1 MIPTNLKKER
11 EIFES
16 GLETMGLS
24 LSGEQIEKN
33 LSYLKLLLETNQE
46 YNLTSITDT
55 KEATIKHLLDSLS
68 IYQLLE
74 GETIAD
80 IGSGGGTPGIPLAIA
95 FPKKSFLLVESK
107 QKKAAFLV
115 GAVKQLKLKNVRVI
129 NKRAEEVTATRA
141 PETIISRALGSLD
154 YFIDV
159 AGHLLPKK
167 GKAIAMKGKAEKF
180 KLEKTSKNFQVLQ
193 TKKINVPYLDAD
205 RHAVCMIK
213 RN

>member
-1 MIPTNLKKER
+1 
-11 EIFES
+11 
-16 GLETMGLS
+16 MGLS
-24 LSGEQIEKN
+24 LSGDQIEKN

-80 IGSGGGTPGIPLAIA
+80 IGSGGGTPGSPLAIA
-95 FPKKSFLLVESK
+95 FPKKKFLLVESK

-115 GAVKQLKLKNVRVI
+115 GVVKQLKLKNVRVI
-129 NKRAEEVTATRA
+129 NKKAEEVAATSA

-154 YFIDV
+154 YFIGV

>member
-1 MIPTNLKKER
+1 M
-11 EIFES
+11 
-16 GLETMGLS
+16 
-24 LSGEQIEKN
+24 
-33 LSYLKLLLETNQE
+33 
-46 YNLTSITDT
+46 
-55 KEATIKHLLDSLS
+55 
-68 IYQLLE
+68 
-74 GETIAD
+74 
-80 IGSGGGTPGIPLAIA
+80 
-95 FPKKSFLLVESK
+95 LVESK

-115 GAVKQLKLKNVRVI
+115 RAVKQLKLKNVRVI
-129 NKRAEEVTATRA
+129 NKRAEDVAATNES
-141 PETIISRALGSLD
+141 ETIISRALGSLD

-167 GKAIAMKGKAEKF
+167 GMAIAMKGKAEKF

>member
-1 MIPTNLKKER
+1 
-11 EIFES
+11 
-16 GLETMGLS
+16 MGLS
-24 LSGEQIEKN
+24 LSGDQIEKN

-167 GKAIAMKGKAEKF
+167 GKAIAMKGKAEKL

>member
-1 MIPTNLKKER
+1 M
-11 EIFES
+11 S
-16 GLETMGLS
+16 LS
-24 LSGEQIEKN
+24 LSDDQIEKN
-33 LSYLKLLLETNQE
+33 LTYLRLLLETNQE

-68 IYQLLE
+68 IHKLLE
-74 GETIAD
+74 GEIIAD

-95 FPKKSFLLVESK
+95 FPKKMFLLVESK

-115 GAVKQLKLKNVRVI
+115 GATKQLKLNNVKVI
-129 NKRAEEVTATRA
+129 NKRAEEVVATKA

-167 GKAIAMKGKAEKF
+167 GKAIAMKGKAEKL
-180 KLEKTSKNFQVLQ
+180 KLEKISKNFEVLQ

-205 RHAVCMIK
+205 RHAVCIVK
-213 RN
+213 QK

>member
-1 MIPTNLKKER
+1 
-11 EIFES
+11 
-16 GLETMGLS
+16 MGLS
-24 LSGEQIEKN
+24 LSGDQIEKN

-95 FPKKSFLLVESK
+95 FPKKKFLLVESK

-154 YFIDV
+154 YFIGV

-167 GKAIAMKGKAEKF
+167 GKAIAMKGKAENF

>member
-1 MIPTNLKKER
+1 
-11 EIFES
+11 
-16 GLETMGLS
+16 MGLS
-24 LSGEQIEKN
+24 LSGDQIEKN

-95 FPKKSFLLVESK
+95 FPKKKFLLVESK

-154 YFIDV
+154 YFIAV

-167 GKAIAMKGKAEKF
+167 GKAIAMKGKAEKL

>member
-1 MIPTNLKKER
+1 M
-11 EIFES
+11 S
-16 GLETMGLS
+16 LS
-24 LSGEQIEKN
+24 LSDDQIEKN
-33 LSYLKLLLETNQE
+33 LTYLRLLLETNQE

-55 KEATIKHLLDSLS
+55 KEAIIKHLLDSLS
-68 IYQLLE
+68 IYELLE

-95 FPKKSFLLVESK
+95 FPKKQFLLVESK
-107 QKKAAFLV
+107 QKKTTFLV
-115 GAVKQLKLKNVRVI
+115 GVVKKLKLNNVRVI
-129 NKRAEEVTATRA
+129 NKRAEEVVVTKA

-154 YFIDV
+154 YFIGV

-167 GKAIAMKGKAEKF
+167 GMAIAMKGKAEKV
-180 KLEKTSKNFQVLQ
+180 KLEKTSKNFEVLQ

-213 RN
+213 RK

>member
-1 MIPTNLKKER
+1 
-11 EIFES
+11 
-16 GLETMGLS
+16 MGLS
-24 LSGEQIEKN
+24 LSGDQIEKN

-95 FPKKSFLLVESK
+95 FPKKKFLLVESK

-115 GAVKQLKLKNVRVI
+115 GVVKQLKLKNVRVI
-129 NKRAEEVTATRA
+129 NKRAEEVAATRA

>member
-1 MIPTNLKKER
+1 
-11 EIFES
+11 
-16 GLETMGLS
+16 MGLS
-24 LSGEQIEKN
+24 LSGDQIEKN

-95 FPKKSFLLVESK
+95 FPKKKFLLVESK

-115 GAVKQLKLKNVRVI
+115 GVVKQLKLKNVRVI

-154 YFIDV
+154 YFIEV

>member
-1 MIPTNLKKER
+1 
-11 EIFES
+11 
-16 GLETMGLS
+16 MGLS
-24 LSGEQIEKN
+24 LSGDQIEKN
-33 LSYLKLLLETNQE
+33 LSYLRLLLETNQE

-55 KEATIKHLLDSLS
+55 QEATIKHLLDSLS

-95 FPKKSFLLVESK
+95 FPKKKFLLVESK

>member
-1 MIPTNLKKER
+1 
-11 EIFES
+11 
-16 GLETMGLS
+16 MGLS
-24 LSGEQIEKN
+24 LSGDQIEKN

-68 IYQLLE
+68 VYQLLE

-154 YFIDV
+154 YFIGV

>member
-1 MIPTNLKKER
+1 M
-11 EIFES
+11 S
-16 GLETMGLS
+16 LS
-24 LSGEQIEKN
+24 LSDDQIEKN
-33 LSYLKLLLETNQE
+33 LTYLRLLLETNQE

-95 FPKKSFLLVESK
+95 FPKKKFLLVESK

>member
-1 MIPTNLKKER
+1 
-11 EIFES
+11 
-16 GLETMGLS
+16 MGLS
-24 LSGEQIEKN
+24 LSGDQIEKN

-68 IYQLLE
+68 VYQLLE

-95 FPKKSFLLVESK
+95 FPKKKFLLVESK

-154 YFIDV
+154 YFIGV

-167 GKAIAMKGKAEKF
+167 GMAIAMKGKAEKV
-180 KLEKTSKNFQVLQ
+180 KLEKTSKNFEVLQ

>member
-1 MIPTNLKKER
+1 
-11 EIFES
+11 
-16 GLETMGLS
+16 MGLS
-24 LSGEQIEKN
+24 LSGDQIEKN

-95 FPKKSFLLVESK
+95 FPKKKFLLVESK

-154 YFIDV
+154 YFIGV

-167 GKAIAMKGKAEKF
+167 GMAIAMKGKAEKV
-180 KLEKTSKNFQVLQ
+180 KLEKTSKNFEVLQ

>member
-1 MIPTNLKKER
+1 
-11 EIFES
+11 
-16 GLETMGLS
+16 MGLS
-24 LSGEQIEKN
+24 LSGDQIEKN

-95 FPKKSFLLVESK
+95 FPKKKFLLVESK

-129 NKRAEEVTATRA
+129 NKRAEEGTATSA

>member
-1 MIPTNLKKER
+1 
-11 EIFES
+11 
-16 GLETMGLS
+16 MGLS
-24 LSGEQIEKN
+24 LSGDQIEKN

-95 FPKKSFLLVESK
+95 FPKKQFLLVESK
-107 QKKAAFLV
+107 QKKTTFLV
-115 GAVKQLKLKNVRVI
+115 GVVKKLKLNNVRVI

-154 YFIDV
+154 YFIDG

-167 GKAIAMKGKAEKF
+167 GMAIAMKGKAEKV
-180 KLEKTSKNFQVLQ
+180 KLEKTSKNFEVLQ

-213 RN
+213 RK

>member
-1 MIPTNLKKER
+1 
-11 EIFES
+11 
-16 GLETMGLS
+16 MGLS
-24 LSGEQIEKN
+24 LSGGQIEKN

-68 IYQLLE
+68 VYGLLQ

-95 FPKKSFLLVESK
+95 FPKKKFLLVESK

-154 YFIDV
+154 YFIGV

-205 RHAVCMIK
+205 RHAVCILK
-213 RN
+213 NK

>member
-1 MIPTNLKKER
+1 
-11 EIFES
+11 
-16 GLETMGLS
+16 MGLS
-24 LSGEQIEKN
+24 LSGDQVEKN

-95 FPKKSFLLVESK
+95 FPKKKFLLVESK

>member
-1 MIPTNLKKER
+1 LIPTNLKKER

-16 GLETMGLS
+16 GLEIIDLS
-24 LSGEQIEKN
+24 LSDNQIEKN
-33 LSYLKLLLETNQE
+33 LNYLRLLLETNQE

-68 IYQLLE
+68 IHQLLE
-74 GETIAD
+74 GDIIAD

-95 FPKKSFLLVESK
+95 FPKKQFLLIESK
-107 QKKAAFLV
+107 QKKATFLV
-115 GAVKQLKLKNVRVI
+115 EAAKQLKLKNVRVI
-129 NKRAEEVTATRA
+129 NKRAEEALVTKA
-141 PETIISRALGSLD
+141 PKTIVSRALGSLD
-154 YFIDV
+154 YFIGV

-180 KLEKTSKNFQVLQ
+180 KLEKTSKKYEVLQ

-205 RHAVCMIK
+205 RHAVCIVK
-213 RN
+213 RK

>member
-1 MIPTNLKKER
+1 
-11 EIFES
+11 
-16 GLETMGLS
+16 MGLS
-24 LSGEQIEKN
+24 LSGDQIEKN

-68 IYQLLE
+68 VYQLLE

-95 FPKKSFLLVESK
+95 FPKKKFLLVESK

-115 GAVKQLKLKNVRVI
+115 GVVKQLKLKNVRVI

>member
-1 MIPTNLKKER
+1 
-11 EIFES
+11 
-16 GLETMGLS
+16 MGLS
-24 LSGEQIEKN
+24 LSGDQIEKN

-68 IYQLLE
+68 VYQLLE

-95 FPKKSFLLVESK
+95 FPKKKFLLVESK

-159 AGHLLPKK
+159 AGHLLSKK

>member
-1 MIPTNLKKER
+1 
-11 EIFES
+11 
-16 GLETMGLS
+16 MGLS
-24 LSGEQIEKN
+24 LSGDQIEKN

-167 GKAIAMKGKAEKF
+167 GKAIAMKGKAENF
-180 KLEKTSKNFQVLQ
+180 KQQKTSKNFQVLQ

>member
-1 MIPTNLKKER
+1 
-11 EIFES
+11 
-16 GLETMGLS
+16 MGLS
-24 LSGEQIEKN
+24 LSWDQIEKN
-33 LSYLKLLLETNQE
+33 LSYLRLLLETNQE

-115 GAVKQLKLKNVRVI
+115 GAVKQLKLKNVKVI

-154 YFIDV
+154 YFIGV

-167 GKAIAMKGKAEKF
+167 GMAIAMKGKAEKV

-213 RN
+213 RK

>member
-1 MIPTNLKKER
+1 
-11 EIFES
+11 
-16 GLETMGLS
+16 MGLS
-24 LSGEQIEKN
+24 LSGDQIEKN

-68 IYQLLE
+68 VYQLLE

-95 FPKKSFLLVESK
+95 FPKKKFLLVESK

>member
-1 MIPTNLKKER
+1 LIPINLKKER

-24 LSGEQIEKN
+24 LSGDQIEKN
-33 LSYLKLLLETNQE
+33 LSYLRLLLETNQE

-55 KEATIKHLLDSLS
+55 QEATIKHLLDSLS

-95 FPKKSFLLVESK
+95 FPEKKFLLVESK

-154 YFIDV
+154 YFIAV

>member
-1 MIPTNLKKER
+1 
-11 EIFES
+11 
-16 GLETMGLS
+16 MGLS
-24 LSGEQIEKN
+24 LSGDQIEKN

-95 FPKKSFLLVESK
+95 FPEKKFLLVESK

-115 GAVKQLKLKNVRVI
+115 GAVKQIKLKNVRVI

-159 AGHLLPKK
+159 AGHLLSKK

>member
-1 MIPTNLKKER
+1 MIPPNLKKER
-11 EIFES
+11 EIFKS
-16 GLETMGLS
+16 GLETIGLS
-24 LSGEQIEKN
+24 LSDDQIEKN
-33 LSYLKLLLETNQE
+33 LNYLRLLLETNQE

-95 FPKKSFLLVESK
+95 FPKKKFLLVESK

-129 NKRAEEVTATRA
+129 NKRAEEVVVTKA

-154 YFIDV
+154 YFIGV

-167 GKAIAMKGKAEKF
+167 GMAIAMKGKAEKV
-180 KLEKTSKNFQVLQ
+180 KLEKTSKNFEVLQ

>member
-1 MIPTNLKKER
+1 
-11 EIFES
+11 
-16 GLETMGLS
+16 MGLS
-24 LSGEQIEKN
+24 LSGDQIEKN
-33 LSYLKLLLETNQE
+33 LSYLRLLLETNQE

-95 FPKKSFLLVESK
+95 FPKKKFLLVESK

-154 YFIDV
+154 YFIAV

>member
-1 MIPTNLKKER
+1 
-11 EIFES
+11 
-16 GLETMGLS
+16 MGLS
-24 LSGEQIEKN
+24 LSGDQIEKN

-154 YFIDV
+154 YFIGV

-167 GKAIAMKGKAEKF
+167 GMAIAMKGKAEKV
-180 KLEKTSKNFQVLQ
+180 KLEKTSKNFEVLQ

-213 RN
+213 RK

>member
-1 MIPTNLKKER
+1 
-11 EIFES
+11 
-16 GLETMGLS
+16 MGLS
-24 LSGEQIEKN
+24 LSDGQIEKN
-33 LSYLKLLLETNQE
+33 INYLRLLLETNQE

-68 IYQLLE
+68 IYELLE

-95 FPKKSFLLVESK
+95 FPKKQFLLVESK
-107 QKKAAFLV
+107 QKKTTFLV
-115 GAVKQLKLKNVRVI
+115 GVVKKLKLNNVRVI
-129 NKRAEEVTATRA
+129 NKRAEEVVVTKA

-154 YFIDV
+154 YFIGV

-167 GKAIAMKGKAEKF
+167 GMAIAMKGKAEKV
-180 KLEKTSKNFQVLQ
+180 KLEKTSKNFEVLQ

-213 RN
+213 RK

>member
-1 MIPTNLKKER
+1 
-11 EIFES
+11 
-16 GLETMGLS
+16 MGLS
-24 LSGEQIEKN
+24 LSGDQIEKN

-95 FPKKSFLLVESK
+95 FPKKKFLLVESK

-115 GAVKQLKLKNVRVI
+115 GVVKQLKLKNVRVI

-167 GKAIAMKGKAEKF
+167 GKAIAMKGKAENF

>member
-1 MIPTNLKKER
+1 
-11 EIFES
+11 
-16 GLETMGLS
+16 MGLS
-24 LSGEQIEKN
+24 LSGDQIEKN

-95 FPKKSFLLVESK
+95 FPKKKFLLVESK

-115 GAVKQLKLKNVRVI
+115 RAVKQLKLKNVRVI

>member
-1 MIPTNLKKER
+1 
-11 EIFES
+11 
-16 GLETMGLS
+16 MGLS
-24 LSGEQIEKN
+24 LSGDQIEKN
-33 LSYLKLLLETNQE
+33 LSYLRLLLETNQE

-115 GAVKQLKLKNVRVI
+115 GAAKQLKLKNVRVI